1 MASNKPVKVE
11 TPSVKP
17 WVPWEST
24 LGFPFFNR
32 LSRDF
37 DAMFNRFGFERPFF
51 ENMPTVWNPE
61 MEIFTKEGNFC
72 VKLDVPGMKKEDITV
87 EVAEDHLVLRGERKQ
102 EKEEKKEGFYK
113 TERTYGS
120 FYRAVPLP
128 EGVNPE
134 LAKATMHDG
143 VLEVAMPMAKVE
155 EKKRKLEI
163 AEPAATPVNVKAA

>member
-11 TPSVKP
+11 TASMKP
-17 WVPWEST
+17 LVPWEGT
-24 LGFPFFNR
+24 FGFPLFNR
-32 LSRDF
+32 LSREF
-37 DAMFNRFGFERPFF
+37 DAMFNRFGIERPLF

-61 MEIFTKEGNFC
+61 LEMFTKENELC

-87 EVAEDHLVLRGERKQ
+87 EVADDYLVLRGERKQ

-113 TERTYGS
+113 SERTYGS
-120 FYRAVPLP
+120 FYRTVPLP

-134 LAKATMHDG
+134 LAKAKMHDG
-143 VLEVAMPMAKVE
+143 VLEISMPMVKVE

-163 AEPAATPVNVKAA
+163 AEPAPETKPKAA